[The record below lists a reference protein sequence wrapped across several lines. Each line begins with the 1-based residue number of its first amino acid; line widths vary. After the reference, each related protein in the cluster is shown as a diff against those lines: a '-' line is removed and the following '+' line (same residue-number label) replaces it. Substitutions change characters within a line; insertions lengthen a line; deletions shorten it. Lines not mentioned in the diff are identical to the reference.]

1 MTATTPLEKK
11 IVLKLFKDF
20 TVDYN
25 SSSIAKVLNKTR
37 VGTFKALNSLEKDSI
52 VKGRILGKARFYR
65 INFEDEYAG
74 RNVETLLMEEA
85 KSYTRWKDELNELFR
100 LTHIVILFGSIIR
113 NEEKAND
120 IDLLLVFDK
129 KNNNKVNQFIK
140 EKNQLLIK
148 KLHPIKQTRDDLRK
162 NILKRDKVILD
173 AIRSGIVLHGYG
185 KIMGMIKN
193 VTSKE

>member
-1 MTATTPLEKK
+1 MTAVTPLEKK

-20 TVDYN
+20 TIDYN

-37 VGTFKALNSLEKDSI
+37 VGTFKALHSLEKDSI
-52 VKGRILGKARFYR
+52 VKGKILGKARFYR
-65 INFEDEYAG
+65 INLEDEYA
-74 RNVETLLMEEA
+74 RKNVETLLMEEA

-129 KNNNKVNQFIK
+129 KNNNKINQFIK

>member
-1 MTATTPLEKK
+1 MTAVTPLEKK

-20 TVDYN
+20 TIDYN

-65 INFEDEYAG
+65 INLEDEYA
-74 RNVETLLMEEA
+74 RKNVETLLMEEA

>member
-1 MTATTPLEKK
+1 MTATTQLEKK
-11 IVLKLFKDF
+11 IVLRLFKDF

-37 VGTFKALNSLEKDSI
+37 VGAFKALNSLEKDSI
-52 VKGRILGKARFYR
+52 VKGRNLGKARFYK
-65 INFEDEYAG
+65 ISLEDEYAKK
-74 RNVETLLMEEA
+74 NVETLLMEEA

-113 NEEKAND
+113 NEKKAND

>member
-1 MTATTPLEKK
+1 MTAVTPLEKK

-20 TVDYN
+20 TIDYN

-65 INFEDEYAG
+65 INLEDEYA
-74 RNVETLLMEEA
+74 RKNVETLLMEEA

-129 KNNNKVNQFIK
+129 KNNNKINQFIK